1 MDVKIKRVYDPPTET
16 DGYRVLVDRL
26 WPRGL
31 SKEHAAVDLWDK
43 EVAPSPDLRREWHTD
58 PHAHSPERFA
68 AFAHDYRS
76 ELATGPASA
85 ALDALVTLAQEHQ
98 PLTLV
103 YGAKDEQSN
112 HAVVLLEALRE
123 RANDS

>member
-1 MDVKIKRVYDPPTET
+1 MDVKIKRVYDLPAET

-31 SKEHAAVDLWDK
+31 SKEHAAIDLWDK
-43 EVAPSPDLRREWHTD
+43 DVAPSPELRREWHSD
-58 PHAHSPERFA
+58 PNAHSPERFA
-68 AFAHDYRS
+68 AFASDYRS
-76 ELATGPASA
+76 ELAIGPASA

-103 YGAKDEQSN
+103 YGAKDEHSN
-112 HAVVLLEALRE
+112 HALVLLEALIE
-123 RANDS
+123 RAKGE